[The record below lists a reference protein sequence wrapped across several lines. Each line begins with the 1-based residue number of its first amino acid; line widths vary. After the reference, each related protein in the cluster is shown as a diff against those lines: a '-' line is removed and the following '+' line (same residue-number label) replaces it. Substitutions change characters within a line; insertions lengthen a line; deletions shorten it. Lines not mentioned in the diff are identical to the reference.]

1 MGTLIDELE
10 RNTTIDIVKSALEF
24 GCPVEVIIKILM
36 HKLNLT
42 KDEADQ
48 IYKTEV
54 LGTATVQAKN
64 LINNQAHLVN
74 IT

>member
-1 MGTLIDELE
+1 MTRIADMERRGDVITMGTLIDELE

-54 LGTATVQAKN
+54 LGTATV
-64 LINNQAHLVN
+64 
-74 IT
+74 